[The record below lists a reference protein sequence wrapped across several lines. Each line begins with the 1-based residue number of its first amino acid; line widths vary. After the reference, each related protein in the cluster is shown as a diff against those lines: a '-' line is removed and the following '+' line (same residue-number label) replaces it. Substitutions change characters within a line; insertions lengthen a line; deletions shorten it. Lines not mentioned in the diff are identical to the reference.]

1 LEGAAR
7 VVWKDEGIEL
17 TAIGSA
23 LKQVETQVKL
33 DKNEKFTAT
42 MGAFHSKAKSEFEKM
57 NEERKT
63 ADDEATKMIKWLGE
77 DAKTQPED
85 LFSQLHNFRLTL
97 EKGHRYNLDCDEK
110 EAKKARQEEAARKRQ
125 EELEK
130 SKAARATSSKPA
142 EGSSKLTGGSAPP
155 RPLGKTPPPPPPTGS
170 VAGGGDVSNELAAKL
185 ARRNQLRSPASKG
198 GGRQG
203 LVEGTVEASA
213 NGIRVRDQV
222 ERQKEKPKGMFR
234 R

>member
-1 LEGAAR
+1 MFTCSASCAY
-7 VVWKDEGIEL
+7 VL
-17 TAIGSA
+17 TCNLCFEPSCVTA
-23 LKQVETQVKL
+23 QVKL

-57 NEERKT
+57 NEERKA

-142 EGSSKLTGGSAPP
+142 ESSSKPTGGSVPS
-155 RPLGKTPPPPPPTGS
+155 RPLGKTPVPPPPP
-170 VAGGGDVSNELAAKL
+170 GGGDVRGAQASQYE
-185 ARRNQLRSPASKG
+185 ARVKQRR
-198 GGRQG
+198 
-203 LVEGTVEASA
+203 
-213 NGIRVRDQV
+213 
-222 ERQKEKPKGMFR
+222 ERG
-234 R
+234 